1 VRNAAAVSP
10 NCAATTP
17 SRCGVSLS
25 MMRRG
30 GEALMAPFINHTFA
44 QMSYLFWIYFRALAA
59 LRLPAR
65 RIGVPATC
73 QLQSIAKPLS
83 VEANAVP

>member
-1 VRNAAAVSP
+1 
-10 NCAATTP
+10 
-17 SRCGVSLS
+17 
-25 MMRRG
+25 
-30 GEALMAPFINHTFA
+30 
-44 QMSYLFWIYFRALAA
+44 MSYLFWIYFRALAA